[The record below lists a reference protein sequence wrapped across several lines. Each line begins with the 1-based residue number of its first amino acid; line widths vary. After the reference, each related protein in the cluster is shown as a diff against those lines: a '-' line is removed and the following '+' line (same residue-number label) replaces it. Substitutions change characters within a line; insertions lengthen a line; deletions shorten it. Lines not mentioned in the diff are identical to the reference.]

1 MDSTKYSTVHVLY
14 RYFFYG
20 FEKEREIAFEN
31 TVQSLAEFTKKYLKI
46 DLTTCNLFSEKA
58 AIQKG

>member
-1 MDSTKYSTVHVLY
+1 MYSTKYSTVHVLY

-31 TVQSLAEFTKKYLKI
+31 TVQSLAEFTKKYL
-46 DLTTCNLFSEKA
+46 TNLLDNL
-58 AIQKG
+58 QPVL